1 MSGGGS
7 RAQAL
12 LGTWKML
19 SWYREFLDTGEKID
33 ALGPDPVGYI
43 TWGADGRVMTVITA
57 KDRKAPTRTVPTN
70 DETLHLFN
78 SMLAYA
84 GTYTLDDEKVVHHI
98 DASWNETWTGTD
110 QVRFYKLD
118 GNTLTI
124 SGAPA
129 PDPYSGRQTI
139 HRIVFQKLGSSLP
152 HSN

>member
-1 MSGGGS
+1 MNGGGS
-7 RAQAL
+7 RAEAL

-43 TWGADGRVMTVITA
+43 SYGPDGRVMTLITG
-57 KDRKAPTRTVPTN
+57 KDRKAPAGSVPTD
-70 DETLHLFN
+70 DEKLHLFDT
-78 SMLAYA
+78 MLAYA
-84 GTYTLDDEKVVHHI
+84 GSYTLDEEKVVHRP
-98 DASWNETWTGTD
+98 DASWNQTWTGTD

-129 PDPYSGRQTI
+129 PDPYTGRPII
-139 HRIVFQKLGSSLP
+139 HRIVFQKLESGLP
-152 HSN
+152 ASN